1 MKDDKHIFKS
11 RFVRDSGTLLLGS
24 VVAQGVAF
32 LAYLLLARLFT
43 PDDFGLYSVFY
54 SYIEVLIILSTCK
67 YELSIVVAESDIE
80 ARNIAQGTLRLNAVV
95 SGLMLAVAGVLALT
109 GSQLST
115 LCAPLYLLIPFM
127 VFFCGTTR
135 VYIFLLNRHKQYRY
149 IAVSEILTSLSG
161 VAAKI
166 LFGVL
171 NTVVALFHSLGLPL
185 GTILGKM
192 ASNVYL
198 HRMAKRCSAPA
209 NAQFSI
215 AIFKKYKNF
224 PLYVMPKEFV
234 SSFSANMPLFLLAF
248 WFDNALLGLYS
259 LALTFTQ
266 RPVNILANVFEKV
279 FYASCSEKVRDRQP
293 IRHDI
298 RRFLLVLNAVAI
310 PLALLGFFFAEPV
323 FTFLFGEKWIGTGYY
338 VRCLIP
344 WLLVV
349 LSVNSLTFVANIFG
363 TQRVDFILQLVQLV
377 LRVVALLIGIVQA
390 DYRLAILL
398 FCLAS
403 TAVQLCQLAWYLLQ
417 IFRYQKNITQ

>member
-1 MKDDKHIFKS
+1 
-11 RFVRDSGTLLLGS
+11 
-24 VVAQGVAF
+24 
-32 LAYLLLARLFT
+32 
-43 PDDFGLYSVFY
+43 
-54 SYIEVLIILSTCK
+54 
-67 YELSIVVAESDIE
+67 
-80 ARNIAQGTLRLNAVV
+80 
-95 SGLMLAVAGVLALT
+95 
-109 GSQLST
+109 
-115 LCAPLYLLIPFM
+115 
-127 VFFCGTTR
+127 
-135 VYIFLLNRHKQYRY
+135 
-149 IAVSEILTSLSG
+149 
-161 VAAKI
+161 
-166 LFGVL
+166 
-171 NTVVALFHSLGLPL
+171 
-185 GTILGKM
+185 
-192 ASNVYL
+192 
-198 HRMAKRCSAPA
+198 
-209 NAQFSI
+209 
-215 AIFKKYKNF
+215 
-224 PLYVMPKEFV
+224 MPKEFV

-279 FYASCSEKVRDRQP
+279 FYASCSEKVRDRLP